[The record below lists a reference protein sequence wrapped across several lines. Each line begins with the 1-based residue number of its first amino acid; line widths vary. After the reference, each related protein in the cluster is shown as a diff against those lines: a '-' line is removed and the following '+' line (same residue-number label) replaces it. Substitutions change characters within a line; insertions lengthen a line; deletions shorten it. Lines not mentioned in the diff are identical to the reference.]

1 MAKFVF
7 LLLKASFDEEI
18 IFIHFTCHDIFL

>member
-7 LLLKASFDEEI
+7 LLLKASFDEEN
-18 IFIHFTCHDIFL
+18 IFIHFTSYDVFL